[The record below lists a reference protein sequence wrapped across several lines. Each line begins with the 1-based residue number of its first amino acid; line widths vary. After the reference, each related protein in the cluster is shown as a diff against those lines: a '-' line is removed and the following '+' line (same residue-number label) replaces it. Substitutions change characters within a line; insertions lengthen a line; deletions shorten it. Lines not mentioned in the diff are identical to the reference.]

1 MNELKT
7 TIDKVMNMAKA
18 KGAEADC
25 ILDKSNVLSLKADE
39 GELSEYKV
47 SGSQVLGIR
56 VIKDGKVGTSYSE
69 ALDDESL
76 SFMVDQALENAKFSK
91 DDPNQKIAV
100 ARTQEFD
107 GTNERVYKSDTTPL
121 DKKTQFTLDL

>member
-7 TIDKVMNMAKA
+7 TIDKVMDMAKA

-25 ILDKSNVLSLKADE
+25 ILDKSDLLSLKAEE

-56 VIKDGKVGTSYSE
+56 VIKMEK
-69 ALDDESL
+69 L
-76 SFMVDQALENAKFSK
+76 
-91 DDPNQKIAV
+91 
-100 ARTQEFD
+100 
-107 GTNERVYKSDTTPL
+107 ERV
-121 DKKTQFTLDL
+121 TLGRSMMIIYLLC